1 MDEKMDM
8 TSGALTYS
16 RSLSLL
22 KEVNIQCDALKEK
35 TTSLK
40 KLLQEAKEAEHAMN
54 VLGAALW
61 TTFARN
67 GRAKEPSSVLA
78 KSHSKRI

>member
-40 KLLQEAKEAEHAMN
+40 KLLQEAKEAEQRLQGMEEQKN
-54 VLGAALW
+54 QALSLLK
-61 TTFARN
+61 AIQ
-67 GRAKEPSSVLA
+67 KEYSEKIEVDF
-78 KSHSKRI
+78 K

>member
-40 KLLQEAKEAEHAMN
+40 KLLQELECGTMEYKKDLEI
-54 VLGAALW
+54 
-61 TTFARN
+61 ARM
-67 GRAKEPSSVLA
+67 
-78 KSHSKRI
+78 